1 MKPIESH
8 SIHGNTGQTCVDQ
21 NRSAPIGQL
30 IAFPCFYPLLNF
42 SSRVTEL
49 LLFFEETGGAVQPL
63 LKSFI
68 KKKNS
73 NRADYKELTEFK
85 TKEQS
90 ILTLRRLMRQRK
102 KQKR

>member
-1 MKPIESH
+1 
-8 SIHGNTGQTCVDQ
+8 
-21 NRSAPIGQL
+21 L
-30 IAFPCFYPLLNF
+30 AFIWLSEGRFCICA
-42 SSRVTEL
+42 
-49 LLFFEETGGAVQPL
+49 LFFEETGGAVQPL

-68 KKKNS
+68 KKTNS

-90 ILTLRRLMRQRK
+90 ILTLRRLKRQRK